1 MKRKLQ
7 NTTGKFWSC
16 SAIVT
21 ILTEALRF
29 LENWRYVIYAFI
41 IILMMWVRP
50 QGLMG
55 ASDSI
60 LAGGEIQKKDNGKK
74 GKKAPE
80 VKKA

>member
-1 MKRKLQ
+1 MHQ
-7 NTTGKFWSC
+7 SPVFTG
-16 SAIVT
+16 
-21 ILTEALRF
+21 TEALRF
-29 LENWRYVIYAFI
+29 LENWRYVIYAII

-60 LAGGEIQKKDNGKK
+60 LAGGEIQKKDGSKK
-74 GKKAPE
+74 KTPE

>member
-1 MKRKLQ
+1 M
-7 NTTGKFWSC
+7 
-16 SAIVT
+16 
-21 ILTEALRF
+21 
-29 LENWRYVIYAFI
+29 IYAFI

>member
-1 MKRKLQ
+1 MVVIGGQGTLLGPILGS
-7 NTTGKFWSC
+7 T
-16 SAIVT
+16 IVT

-29 LENWRYVIYAFI
+29 LENWRYVIYAII

-60 LAGGEIQKKDNGKK
+60 LAGGEIQKKDGSKK
-74 GKKAPE
+74 KTPE